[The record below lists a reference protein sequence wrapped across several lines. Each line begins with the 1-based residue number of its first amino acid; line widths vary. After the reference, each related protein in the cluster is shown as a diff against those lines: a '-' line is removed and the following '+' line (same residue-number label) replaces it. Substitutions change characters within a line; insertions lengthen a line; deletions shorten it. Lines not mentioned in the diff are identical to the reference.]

1 MPALLRHVAAI
12 PTDRE
17 QRCLRCCEVIARP
30 GPLMRMCAWPGS
42 KILVIGGR
50 LVADHT
56 AATDCAAVDLSKKEE
71 ADAPGGPDAGAK

>member
-1 MPALLRHVAAI
+1 MS
-12 PTDRE
+12 
-17 QRCLRCCEVIARP
+17 
-30 GPLMRMCAWPGS
+30 MCAWPGS